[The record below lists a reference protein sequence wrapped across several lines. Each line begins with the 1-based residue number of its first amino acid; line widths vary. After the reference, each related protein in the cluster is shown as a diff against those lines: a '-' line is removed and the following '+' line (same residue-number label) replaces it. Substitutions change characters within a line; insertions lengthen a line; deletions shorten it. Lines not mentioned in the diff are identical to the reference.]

1 MQPSTTIFLLF
12 VNVGALFIYHLVV
25 HHINVIDD
33 NVKLSQRNHELAMQ
47 NLQYMNLQ
55 DKITEARRAKHDI
68 RHHISIMRSYIQ
80 EHEYDKLEIYLN
92 HYQRSLPDDSTIVFC
107 KNHAI
112 NVLLLYFAQQA
123 RDNNIDFEVHAS
135 LPENLEVS
143 DNDLSVLLGNLIE
156 NAVDACIAQQDIN
169 KKISIKI
176 RYNGS
181 NLFFMVDN
189 TYEGSVIQNRHGQY
203 ISTKNNGSG
212 LGLISV
218 KNIVDR
224 YEGSITINHDHQMFC
239 VSIMLNVPYSAGK

>member
-1 MQPSTTIFLLF
+1 M
-12 VNVGALFIYHLVV
+12 
-25 HHINVIDD
+25 
-33 NVKLSQRNHELAMQ
+33 
-47 NLQYMNLQ
+47 
-55 DKITEARRAKHDI
+55 
-68 RHHISIMRSYIQ
+68 
-80 EHEYDKLEIYLN
+80 
-92 HYQRSLPDDSTIVFC
+92 PDDSTIVFC

-203 ISTKNNGSG
+203 ISTKSNGSG

-224 YEGSITINHDHQMFC
+224 YEGSITINHDHQIFC